1 MTESIFSKAALEM
14 EEKGRTEDEMVGY
27 ITCLMDMNLSE
38 PQELVMDREAWHT
51 VVHGAKKSW
60 TWLSKWTELNWGMEL
75 YSFRISNIWI
85 DPVLKGREVNI
96 AGRKYSTFSPVA
108 LITLERKL
116 VPTKT
121 TDLY

>member
-1 MTESIFSKAALEM
+1 
-14 EEKGRTEDEMVGY
+14 
-27 ITCLMDMNLSE
+27 
-38 PQELVMDREAWHT
+38 
-51 VVHGAKKSW
+51 
-60 TWLSKWTELNWGMEL
+60 MEL

-108 LITLERKL
+108 LITLEQKL